1 MAFAASSRWWIGAG
15 SVCAA
20 ARRYASSKLAAEG
33 VEIAAGGSAGSRGV
47 EFGAAVTSS
56 TTKASAAKER
66 ALEAALLQIEKS
78 HGSGS
83 IMRLGDNKDD
93 NLISSRLT
101 QGVIPTGCLSLDAAL
116 GIGGVPRG
124 RVVEVFGPEASG
136 KVRQRK
142 RDTTSEWHRQA
153 SGIDERHERVG
164 VYGDF

>member
-1 MAFAASSRWWIGAG
+1 M
-15 SVCAA
+15 CAA
-20 ARRYASSKLAAEG
+20 ARRYVSSKLAAEG
-33 VEIAAGGSAGSRGV
+33 VEIAAVGSAGGRV
-47 EFGAAVTSS
+47 ESGAAVTSS
-56 TTKASAAKER
+56 TTKVSAAKER

-136 KVRQRK
+136 KVRAK
-142 RDTTSEWHRQA
+142 
-153 SGIDERHERVG
+153 
-164 VYGDF
+164 